1 MESAPIRQN
10 VTEKDLGRTVQ
21 RMRNTILSQRN
32 FKLAALLVLLI
43 AAGIF
48 LSTCGGSRAN
58 VRKDESASNTAPAV
72 VDVTTAAAIKRDL
85 PRFFEATG
93 SLAGD
98 EQTDVAPQTA
108 GKVVAVGVDIGS
120 FVKRGAMLV
129 KLDDAELKLRVDQA
143 ATQVE
148 QAKAAVRQA
157 EEKIGLRPGQAFDPN
172 RVADVAAAKVAL
184 DLAQKNLVRAEKLI
198 ESGDVSRSF
207 YDEQRARRDQ
217 LKEQYEVALAQ
228 ARQNYAAVEVART
241 NVANAQAQL
250 ALARK
255 NLSYS
260 IIPAPIDGFVAERTA
275 DLGEYVS
282 PQQKVATIV
291 RTNPLRIRI
300 DIPEQA
306 IPEVKVGQSVSV
318 TTSAW
323 PDKSFAGRVARIA
336 PNVSA
341 TSRTLTVEAQIE
353 NSSAALK
360 PGQFATVRILQERPE
375 PAVLIPSRAIVT
387 EAGVSRVFVIKNG
400 HAEQRLVQT
409 GQTEGDLIEV
419 KSGVA
424 AEEQVATS
432 NLERLSDGV
441 AVKQ

>member
-1 MESAPIRQN
+1 
-10 VTEKDLGRTVQ
+10 
-21 RMRNTILSQRN
+21 MRNKMFSQRN
-32 FKLAALLVLLI
+32 LKPAVLLLLLI
-43 AAGIF
+43 VAGIF
-48 LSTCGGSRAN
+48 VSSCRRSQAN
-58 VRKDESASNTAPAV
+58 VRKEETANATTTPVV
-72 VDVTTAAAIKRDL
+72 VDVTTAGAIKRDL

-98 EQTDVAPQTA
+98 QQTDVAPQTA

-120 FVKRGAMLV
+120 FVRRGQMLV
-129 KLDDAELKLRVDQA
+129 KLDDAELKLHVDQA
-143 ATQVE
+143 AAQLE
-148 QAKAAVRQA
+148 QTKAAVRQA

-172 RVADVAAAKVAL
+172 RVAEVAAAKVGL

-217 LKEQYEVALAQ
+217 LKEQYDVALAQ
-228 ARQNYAAVEVART
+228 ARQNYAAVDVART
-241 NVANAQAQL
+241 NVANAQAAL

-255 NLSYS
+255 SLSYS
-260 IIPAPIDGFVAERTA
+260 IIPAPIDGFVSERTA

-341 TSRTLTVEAQIE
+341 ASRTLTVEAEIE
-353 NSSAALK
+353 NSGGALK
-360 PGQFATVRILQERPE
+360 PGQFATVRMLQERPE
-375 PAVLIPSRAIVT
+375 PAVLIPARAVVS
-387 EAGVSRVFVIKNG
+387 EAGVSRVFVIKDG

-409 GQTEGDLIEV
+409 GQKEGDLIEV
-419 KSGVA
+419 KTGVA
-424 AEEQVATS
+424 ADEQVATS
-432 NLERLSDGV
+432 GLERLSDGI

>member
-1 MESAPIRQN
+1 
-10 VTEKDLGRTVQ
+10 
-21 RMRNTILSQRN
+21 MRFQP
-32 FKLAALLVLLI
+32 KLKFVALLLVLVAVAGFI
-43 AAGIF
+43 AA
-48 LSTCGGSRAN
+48 CGGSRAN
-58 VRKDESASNTAPAV
+58 VRKEESAAANQPVAIE
-72 VDVTTAAAIKRDL
+72 VTTAAAIKRDL

-98 EQTDVAPQTA
+98 QQTDVAPQTS

-120 FVKRGAMLV
+120 HVQRGQMLV
-129 KLDDAELKLRVDQA
+129 RLDDAELKLRVDQA
-143 ATQVE
+143 VAQVG
-148 QAKAAVRQA
+148 QAKAAVKQA
-157 EEKIGLRPGQAFDPN
+157 EEKIGLRPGQTFDPN
-172 RVADVAAAKVAL
+172 RVAEVAAAKVTF
-184 DLAQKNLVRAEKLI
+184 DLAEKNLRRAEKLI

-207 YDEQRARRDQ
+207 YDDQRARRDQ

-241 NVANAQAQL
+241 NVANAEAQL

-255 NLSYS
+255 NLSYAN
-260 IIPAPIDGFVAERTA
+260 IPAPIDGYVSERTA

-306 IPEVKVGQSVSV
+306 IPEVRVGQAVSV

-323 PDKSFAGRVARIA
+323 PDKNFAGRVARIA

-341 TSRTLTVEAQIE
+341 TSRTLTVEAEIE
-353 NSSAALK
+353 NSGGALK
-360 PGQFATVRILQERPE
+360 PGQFATVRILQERAE
-375 PAVLIPSRAIVT
+375 PAVLVPARAVVT
-387 EAGVSRVFVIKNG
+387 EAGVSRLFVIKDG

-409 GQTEGDLIEV
+409 GQTEGDLIEI

-424 AEEQVATS
+424 ADEQVATS
-432 NLERLSDGV
+432 NIEQLSDGI

>member
-1 MESAPIRQN
+1 MQAS
-10 VTEKDLGRTVQ
+10 V
-21 RMRNTILSQRN
+21 N
-32 FKLAALLVLLI
+32 FKLIVLTLLLVVVGVFV
-43 AAGIF
+43 A
-48 LSTCGGSRAN
+48 SCGGSKAN
-58 VRKDESASNTAPAV
+58 VRKEEPAANAQSV
-72 VDVTTAAAIKRDL
+72 AVEVTTAAAIKRDL

-108 GKVVAVGVDIGS
+108 GKVVAVGVDIGTY
-120 FVKRGAMLV
+120 VRRGQMLV
-129 KLDDAELKLRVDQA
+129 KLDESELKLRVDQA
-143 ATQVE
+143 ASQVE

-157 EEKIGLRPGQAFDPN
+157 EEKIGLRPGQTFDPN
-172 RVADVAAAKVAL
+172 RVAEVAAARVSL
-184 DLAQKNLVRAEKLI
+184 DLAERNLQRAEKLI

-228 ARQNYAAVEVART
+228 ARQNYAGVDVART

-255 NLSYS
+255 NLSYAV
-260 IIPAPIDGFVAERTA
+260 IPAPIDGFVTERTA

-282 PQQKVATIV
+282 PQQKVVTIV

-306 IPEVKVGQSVSV
+306 IPEVKLGQSVSI

-323 PDKSFAGRVARIA
+323 PDKNFAGRVARIA

-341 TSRTLTVEAQIE
+341 TSRTLTVEAEID
-353 NSSAALK
+353 NSGNALK
-360 PGQFATVRILQERPE
+360 PGQFATVRILQERAE
-375 PAVLIPSRAIVT
+375 PAVLIPARAVRN
-387 EAGVSRVFVIKNG
+387 EAGVNRVYVIKDG

-409 GQTEGDLIEV
+409 GQTEGDLIEIRN
-419 KSGVA
+419 GVA
-424 AEEQVATS
+424 ADEQVATS
-432 NLERLSDGV
+432 NVEQLTDGITI
-441 AVKQ
+441 KQ